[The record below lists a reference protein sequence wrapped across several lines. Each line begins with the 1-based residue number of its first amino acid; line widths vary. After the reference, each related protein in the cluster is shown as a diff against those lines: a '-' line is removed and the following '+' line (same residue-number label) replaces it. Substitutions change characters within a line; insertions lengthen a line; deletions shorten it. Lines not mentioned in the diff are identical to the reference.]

1 MAQATLR
8 SRLMTERKVRA
19 WPWPLALRA
28 LYLAPWR
35 RAESH
40 SAPSDAVLEYPCDG
54 LLTHIGSLLRS
65 RYRLERIEKP
75 VCTDVIGKLQHLWII
90 APQLVPEAAGATA
103 VLNLELLI
111 NARPFPELDDDMLG
125 DGELTKCPHV
135 CPEAACQHVSFT
147 AIVFG
152 PWDRVVSLRSTLR
165 VPAPLPCYEP
175 QEERTGI

>member
-1 MAQATLR
+1 
-8 SRLMTERKVRA
+8 MTERKVRA

-65 RYRLERIEKP
+65 RYRLEQIEKP

-90 APQLVPEAAGATA
+90 APELVPEAIGETA
-103 VLNLELLI
+103 VLNLELLVD
-111 NARPFPELDDDMLG
+111 ARPFPKLDDEGIG
-125 DGELTKCPHV
+125 DRQLTECPHV
-135 CPEAACQHVSFT
+135 CPEAIRQHIGV
-147 AIVFG
+147 AA
-152 PWDRVVSLRSTLR
+152 VVLR
-165 VPAPLPCYEP
+165 P
-175 QEERTGI
+175 